1 MAHTEIEQGNLITA
15 GKAKALYETNNPEYI
30 WVHNLDQA
38 TALNGK
44 RKEAVADKAYYTNQI
59 SRYLFEY
66 LNQKGVPTHY
76 VEALNE
82 TDSLVHRLTMLPIE
96 VVTRNY
102 ASGHFVSRFDVEP
115 MFLLEPTVLEFYYKS
130 DALDDPFMN
139 DSQILALNLAS
150 LESITRIKD
159 LTHQINPLLNQLF
172 DEIGITLVDFKLE
185 FGRNTDDVIV
195 LGDELSPDNMRLV
208 DQTTGDSLDKDVFRQ
223 QTGDLTTGYAQVLT
237 RLQAKLG
244 E

>member
-1 MAHTEIEQGNLITA
+1 M
-15 GKAKALYETNNPEYI
+15 
-30 WVHNLDQA
+30 
-38 TALNGK
+38 
-44 RKEAVADKAYYTNQI
+44 
-59 SRYLFEY
+59 
-66 LNQKGVPTHY
+66 
-76 VEALNE
+76 
-82 TDSLVHRLTMLPIE
+82 
-96 VVTRNY
+96 
-102 ASGHFVSRFDVEP
+102 
-115 MFLLEPTVLEFYYKS
+115 
-130 DALDDPFMN
+130 
-139 DSQILALNLAS
+139 
-150 LESITRIKD
+150 
-159 LTHQINPLLNQLF
+159 F